1 MKTYIYKRTNEG
13 KQFISY
19 RRKVPTDLVGA
30 FQKKIF
36 IISLQTDDDAIA
48 RSRSSRISKQ
58 FERNKA
64 LARSGNAMEPYSVVE
79 IRKAVSRKESAT
91 DLIEKFLG
99 AFRDHQN
106 LSKEHRDYTFH
117 MLSEYAFK

>member
-1 MKTYIYKRTNEG
+1 MKTYLYKRKKEG
-13 KQFISY
+13 RQYISY
-19 RRKVPTDLVGA
+19 RRRVPTDLVGA

-58 FERNKA
+58 FERNIA

-79 IRKAVSRKESAT
+79 IRKAVSIAE
-91 DLIEKFLG
+91 
-99 AFRDHQN
+99 
-106 LSKEHRDYTFH
+106 
-117 MLSEYAFK
+117 